1 MIEAHMIDEGWGAV
15 IIHPD
20 DDVAVALRP
29 LAAGRVRVRSGG
41 DVVEI
46 EIAQDVPLG
55 HKLAL
60 RDMPAGAVV
69 RKYGEAIGALTQA
82 VAKGGHVHVH
92 NLRSRR
98 ARAAGAMKPPV

>member
-1 MIEAHMIDEGWGAV
+1 MTEQTWSAV
-15 IIHPD
+15 VIHPD

-29 LAAGRVRVRSGG
+29 LAAGRVRVRSAGKL
-41 DVVEI
+41 VEL
-46 EIAQDVPLG
+46 EIAQDIPLG

-60 RDMPAGAVV
+60 RDMPAGAMV
-69 RKYGEAIGALTQA
+69 RKYGEAIGVLTDP

-98 ARAAGAMKPPV
+98 ARSAA

>member
-1 MIEAHMIDEGWGAV
+1 METTMSEQGWAAV
-15 IIHPD
+15 VIHPE

-41 DVVEI
+41 GMI
-46 EIAQDVPLG
+46 ELETAKDIPLG

-60 RDMPAGAVV
+60 RDLPAGAVV
-69 RKYGEAIGALTQA
+69 RKYGEAIGTLTQA
-82 VAKGGHVHVH
+82 VARGDHVHVH

-98 ARAAGAMKPPV
+98 ARSGG